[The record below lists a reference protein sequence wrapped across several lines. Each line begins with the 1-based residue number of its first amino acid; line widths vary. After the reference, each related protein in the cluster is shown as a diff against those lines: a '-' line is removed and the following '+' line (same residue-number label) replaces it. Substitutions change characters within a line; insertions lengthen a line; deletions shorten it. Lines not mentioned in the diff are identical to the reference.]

1 MIPIP
6 GAHQGLLLDT
16 PIMSRRTSYDAFAV
30 VAVEIGEA
38 AGSPTGSTETRRVF
52 RYRVNWR
59 QYLCR
64 SIFGLPAASRTGISL
79 EGEAFAALLAPTAHS
94 LVAESRIG

>member
-1 MIPIP
+1 M
-6 GAHQGLLLDT
+6 
-16 PIMSRRTSYDAFAV
+16 RRIITNHYARTGVSEHFSSGESD
-30 VAVEIGEA
+30 EIGEA

-64 SIFGLPAASRTGISL
+64 SIFGLPAVSRIGISL
-79 EGEAFAALLAPTAHS
+79 DGEAFAALLAPTAHP
-94 LVAESRIG
+94 LVSESRIR